1 MVRKCRHL
9 KYFAGMLVGVTAVQL
24 ILILYGARVIGKRKP
39 DNLAYQNRSLAKSGG
54 RDLAS
59 THQRSVSRVLEQVRF
74 NATLTHVACGQA
86 ACLSST
92 AYLPRSVTALISGNA
107 SFRLSASRIE
117 GTCRFVDFQRIYR
130 EAYEARRAAGLSSCL
145 VRWTCEKMCG
155 GNGDRLQGLVATFLR
170 AVAIGSKF
178 QMDWS
183 HPVPIESVF
192 RLRNMEDHSPMPTS
206 SLHVSK
212 HERNVK
218 KLKIRIIDRGTFR
231 FCEWSNSSEVIVA
244 TNVAGER
251 QDSCATRAPLFRA
264 DVMRSNGPKL
274 YNGDR
279 NAIGCTFWYLF
290 AIGGKIEAALVQELA
305 RFMEWKTANGKSH
318 SRTVAVHIRTG
329 DKAMDVGSDR
339 LGVNQKRQTERL
351 MGCAQKWADDAGLN
365 DVVFL
370 VASDS
375 QEVKRFAADRLPKR
389 VFTSS
394 TLPFHT
400 DLSKGQERLAG
411 TIGSWVDLFLLA
423 LADAI
428 VLSQSG
434 FGRSAASIGLF
445 PASHIVYWKQC
456 TSQ

>member
-1 MVRKCRHL
+1 
-9 KYFAGMLVGVTAVQL
+9 
-24 ILILYGARVIGKRKP
+24 
-39 DNLAYQNRSLAKSGG
+39 
-54 RDLAS
+54 
-59 THQRSVSRVLEQVRF
+59 
-74 NATLTHVACGQA
+74 
-86 ACLSST
+86 
-92 AYLPRSVTALISGNA
+92 
-107 SFRLSASRIE
+107 
-117 GTCRFVDFQRIYR
+117 
-130 EAYEARRAAGLSSCL
+130 
-145 VRWTCEKMCG
+145 
-155 GNGDRLQGLVATFLR
+155 
-170 AVAIGSKF
+170 
-178 QMDWS
+178 
-183 HPVPIESVF
+183 
-192 RLRNMEDHSPMPTS
+192 
-206 SLHVSK
+206 
-212 HERNVK
+212 
-218 KLKIRIIDRGTFR
+218 
-231 FCEWSNSSEVIVA
+231 
-244 TNVAGER
+244 
-251 QDSCATRAPLFRA
+251 
-264 DVMRSNGPKL
+264 
-274 YNGDR
+274 
-279 NAIGCTFWYLF
+279 
-290 AIGGKIEAALVQELA
+290 
-305 RFMEWKTANGKSH
+305 
-318 SRTVAVHIRTG
+318 
-329 DKAMDVGSDR
+329 MDVGSDR